1 MQKKFF
7 LILLIACCFIAGLT
21 KAENLTVQ
29 GTLQVETGISLTPF
43 EESEFIKGETSLD
56 LIMKHFAGPFRFYAD
71 LLGRYDTVT
80 GEEGSVELKE
90 ASVAADFDKTSLV
103 AGKIWIAWGRADEV
117 NPVDVINPEDYREPV
132 VAAKE
137 MRKIRIPAFTVSRYM
152 GNWTVTGVLV
162 PTFTPPALETS
173 PHWQTAFHE
182 LLGEL
187 KDAYLAKAVA
197 LSVPPYALEE
207 YVNEHLSFEDHEAGL
222 SDVQFGGRLNGY
234 LGALDLSLYYY
245 NGYWTDMSR
254 PVISMRG
261 LDPLFPG
268 LPEKTEILYPRFQM
282 IGADFAAVLGP
293 YTLRGEGAWY
303 LGRRITYNTHHRDL
317 PRFWE
322 DGGQAQTDVVKFVV
336 GLDRFWGDFYMNIQ
350 YIGEVITDYNSL
362 MMFEEGYLQSMT
374 AKLSWSLSDG
384 RWEPEVKLLYEE
396 TENDLYVGPRLTHE
410 LYNGIHAYLGADLFT
425 GNPEGT
431 LGQYRECD
439 RLYTGIT
446 YSF

>member
-1 MQKKFF
+1 MKNKLV
-7 LILLIACCFIAGLT
+7 LILLMVGCLPVNLAAV
-21 KAENLTVQ
+21 EDLTVQ
-29 GTLQVETGISLTPF
+29 GTLQMETGISLTPLKDA
-43 EESEFIKGETSLD
+43 EFIKGQTTLD

-71 LLGRYDTVT
+71 LSGRYDTVT

-90 ASVAADFDKTSLV
+90 ASVAADFDKTSFV

-132 VAAKE
+132 VADKE
-137 MRKIRIPAFTVSRYM
+137 TRKIRIPALTVSRYM
-152 GNWTVTGVLV
+152 GDWTVTGVLV
-162 PTFTPPALETS
+162 PFFTPPELESS
-173 PHWQTAFHE
+173 PHWQTGFYE

-187 KDAYLAKAVA
+187 KASYLAKAVA

-234 LGALDLSLYYY
+234 LGALDLSFYYY

-254 PVISMRG
+254 PVVSMRG
-261 LDPLFPG
+261 FDPLFPG
-268 LPEKTEILYPRFQM
+268 LPDKTVIRYPRFQM

-293 YTLRGEGAWY
+293 YTLRGEGAWF
-303 LGRRITYNTHHRDL
+303 LGRRITYDMEYSDR

-322 DGGQAQTDVVKFVV
+322 DGGEAQSDVVKFVV

-350 YIGEVITDYNSL
+350 YIGEYIVDYNSL
-362 MMFEEGYLQSMT
+362 MMLEEGYLQSMT

-410 LYNGIHAYLGADLFT
+410 LFNGIHAYLGADLFT
-425 GNPEGT
+425 GNPKGA